1 MSQLFAALDAAW
13 RVLLVGVLLGAG
25 LPSLFALGIRAFAW
39 GTGGDAEEHAPG
51 SLPKGHPIGR
61 IIGTVLFAAV
71 IAVVAVGITYIVAHG
86 LGWTLSFNGILPVLS
101 PKG

>member
-1 MSQLFAALDAAW
+1 MSQLWAALDAAW
-13 RVLLVGVLLGAG
+13 RVLLVGIVLGAG

-61 IIGTVLFAAV
+61 VIGTVLFAV
-71 IAVVAVGITYIVAHG
+71 VVGVVAIGITYIVAHG
-86 LGWTLSFNGILPVLS
+86 LGWTITFNGILPVFT
-101 PKG
+101 KR